1 MKAMTIKM
9 YVQYNSCSWYG
20 CRIREIIFF
29 GVTFCFQLNDHEL
42 VPDLLYI
49 YPLVCDVTIQ

>member
-1 MKAMTIKM
+1 M
-9 YVQYNSCSWYG
+9 YN
-20 CRIREIIFF
+20 IIHVAGMDAELEKLFF
-29 GVTFCFQLNDHEL
+29 WGHFLLSTNDHEL

>member
-1 MKAMTIKM
+1 M
-9 YVQYNSCSWYG
+9 YN
-20 CRIREIIFF
+20 IIHVAGMDAELEKFF
-29 GVTFCFQLNDHEL
+29 LGGVTFCFQLNDHEL

>member
-1 MKAMTIKM
+1 M
-9 YVQYNSCSWYG
+9 YN
-20 CRIREIIFF
+20 IIHVAGMDAELEKFF
-29 GVTFCFQLNDHEL
+29 WGVTFCFQLNDHEL